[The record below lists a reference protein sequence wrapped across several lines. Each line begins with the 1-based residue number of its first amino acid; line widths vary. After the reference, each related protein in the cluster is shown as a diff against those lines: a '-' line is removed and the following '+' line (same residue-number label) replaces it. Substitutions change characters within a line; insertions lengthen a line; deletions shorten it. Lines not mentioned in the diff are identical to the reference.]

1 MRITL
6 ILIAAVALLV
16 LAGWQNA
23 ISAGEPE
30 ARQAILI
37 SQNPFDDEKTVVP
50 AGATTVSLTGSQ
62 TRGTAGHNA
71 ELKCSSIKLTN
82 GGTITSV
89 SCSSSGFWITDDRG
103 SIMRYDNPQSA
114 VNVSLPA
121 GTYWAYPNLPPGKD
135 SAGVTVVIKK
145 N

>member
-6 ILIAAVALLV
+6 ILIAAVALLA
-16 LAGWQNA
+16 LAGWQSAVN
-23 ISAGEPE
+23 AGEPG
-30 ARQAILI
+30 ARQAVLV
-37 SQNPFDDEKTVVP
+37 SQNPFDDDTTVVP

-71 ELKCSSIKLTN
+71 ELKCSSIKLAK

-89 SCSSSGFWITDDRG
+89 NCSSAGFWITDDRG
-103 SIMRYDNPQSA
+103 NVMRYDNPQSA

-121 GTYWAYPNLPPGKD
+121 GTYSAYPNLPPGKD
-135 SAGVTVVIKK
+135 SAGVTVVIKR